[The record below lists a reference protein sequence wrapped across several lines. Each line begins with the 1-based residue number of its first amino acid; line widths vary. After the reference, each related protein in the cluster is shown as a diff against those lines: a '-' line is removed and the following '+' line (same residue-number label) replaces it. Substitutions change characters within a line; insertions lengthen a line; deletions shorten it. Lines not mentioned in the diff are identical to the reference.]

1 MKHSEILDDV
11 TLYDVMYEA
20 GTRLGGAMSKLRTM
34 DMSRGDENGASK
46 WLAAQEEL
54 QSERQAID
62 PHDRQ
67 AMIAA
72 YDKWNALEHEYYRLI
87 IEQDS

>member
-20 GTRLGGAMSKLRTM
+20 GTRLGGAMNKLR
-34 DMSRGDENGASK
+34 D
-46 WLAAQEEL
+46 LAADRGNQPEADEWFAKQKKL

-67 AMIAA
+67 ATIAA

-87 IEQDS
+87 TEQDS